1 MQFHKYIAVGTAV
14 AAIGGVSA
22 TAASA
27 HTLHTARPHARH
39 HVVKHHHKH
48 NDRGARGLHGLPG
61 LRGLTGLTGS
71 TGAAGPQGPA
81 GQNGTNGTNG
91 LNGAFYS
98 VQNYPN
104 GAGAGAI
111 ATAACYPSN
120 ATTSQK
126 YIAISGGVQDTDN
139 TTNMGTL
146 SSSLPIAASFPGRMD
161 WNTNTPLPNRLDGW
175 IIQLGQGSSQ
185 DTSMSVWALCV
196 PASNTGGNFSVVSNG

>member
-1 MQFHKYIAVGTAV
+1 MNFHKYIAVGTAV

-27 HTLHTARPHARH
+27 HSIHVAKDSHKTH
-39 HVVKHHHKH
+39 HVVKRHKA

-61 LRGLTGLTGS
+61 LQGLTGLTGLTGP
-71 TGAAGPQGPA
+71 TGATGPQGPA
-81 GQNGTNGTNG
+81 GQNGTNG

-104 GAGAGAI
+104 GAGSGAV
-111 ATAACYPSN
+111 ATVACYPSN

-126 YIAISGGVQDTDN
+126 YIAISGGAQDTDN
-139 TTNMGTL
+139 TTNMGAL

-175 IIQLGQGSSQ
+175 IVQLGQGNSQ
-185 DTSMSVWALCV
+185 NNAMRVWALCV
-196 PASNTGGNFSVVSNG
+196 PASNTGGNFSVVTNG